1 MNNDLPQ
8 KVVLLV
14 EVPMGS
20 GTSSDA
26 RDNTSSKP
34 SSWHRLT
41 GKLLQSSSGMVLSHR
56 DIIKVILWD
65 GAVPPGRYLSHPP
78 GWRCPTGKL
87 LQ

>member
-34 SSWHRLT
+34 SSWHRPT
-41 GKLLQSSSGMVLSHR
+41 GKLLKSSSRMAPSHR
-56 DIIKVILWD
+56 DIIKVILRD
-65 GAVPPGRYLSHPP
+65 GTVPPGHY
-78 GWRCPTGKL
+78 
-87 LQ
+87 